1 MKNCFHVIVL
11 DSFSIGITLKQ
22 NNEHESSLINYKFF
36 GFFFFG
42 RQIQKIGTDPSS
54 KRNTIVSVSTMKM
67 TSKGLT

>member
-11 DSFSIGITLKQ
+11 YSFSTGITLKQ

-36 GFFFFG
+36 GFFFG
-42 RQIQKIGTDPSS
+42 RQIQKIGTDPSR

>member
-36 GFFFFG
+36 GFFFLDAKYK
-42 RQIQKIGTDPSS
+42 RLEQIP
-54 KRNTIVSVSTMKM
+54 VE
-67 TSKGLT
+67 KGILLLVWVLWKWPRKG